1 MNAKNQ
7 LVFMALGPDRV
18 GWVAK
23 VTGYIR
29 ERGGN
34 VEDSHMAAL
43 GSEFGVMILVSAS
56 EADVARL
63 EADVD
68 TLTALGMHVVVRRTA
83 QRQDGSKP
91 ARVSV
96 TAEAIDH
103 EGIVYAV
110 SAALDRLGV
119 NIVSLQT
126 ECYPAPLS
134 GAPLFRLRAV
144 VDLPRAM
151 DVDSVRKGVA
161 GVAES
166 EKLEIDV
173 RPLNATV

>member
-7 LVFMALGPDRV
+7 VVFMALGPDRV
-18 GWVAK
+18 GWVAQ

-56 EADVARL
+56 EADVVRL
-63 EADVD
+63 EADVG

-83 QRQDGSKP
+83 HRQDSKP

-110 SAALDRLGV
+110 SSALERLGV

-144 VDLPRAM
+144 AELPRAM

-173 RPLNATV
+173 RPLGTTV